1 MSQIVGAASSVHGCR
16 SAYVFT
22 TTTPP
27 PRRQRSSLHAC
38 SPIGHVFVASHAT
51 GSVAPMLARPRP
63 CHTPTRT
70 RTRKPTSAHS
80 VAAVGDV
87 SIRGKLAA
95 LRALPALLPPVARPL
110 QPPDRPPPARRPR
123 SAHPPLTARG
133 GDCTPERTE
142 PERGRERERET
153 TQSHSQDKPASMDTD
168 MRKAQACR
176 CTASHQ
182 PARYT
187 LRPAAVMEARA
198 RRRARRC
205 ARAAREGWQGE
216 YQAVHTSAH
225 THTHTHT
232 RALTSSSAAAAA
244 ARRPADR

>member
-1 MSQIVGAASSVHGCR
+1 MRTSLPR
-16 SAYVFT
+16 LP
-22 TTTPP
+22 PP

-70 RTRKPTSAHS
+70 RTRKPTSAHCM
-80 VAAVGDV
+80 AAVGDV

-95 LRALPALLPPVARPL
+95 LCALPALLPPVARPL

-142 PERGRERERET
+142 PERGRERDWSV
-153 TQSHSQDKPASMDTD
+153 TQSRQTRIHEHRHAKSTGMQVHRHAG
-168 MRKAQACR
+168 AQATSRLATHC
-176 CTASHQ
+176 ALQ
-182 PARYT
+182 P
-187 LRPAAVMEARA
+187 
-198 RRRARRC
+198 
-205 ARAAREGWQGE
+205 
-216 YQAVHTSAH
+216 
-225 THTHTHT
+225 
-232 RALTSSSAAAAA
+232 
-244 ARRPADR
+244 